1 MEALIIL
8 GAILL
13 IVLMIFVAQAFQD
26 IAEMKGHSSKK
37 YFWWTLFLSVV
48 GMLMV
53 VALPDLKARG
63 GASPVAEKKEPEEA
77 PFVLPEI

>member
-8 GAILL
+8 GAIVW
-13 IVLMIFVAQAFQD
+13 IVLMIFVAQAFRD
-26 IAEMKGHSSKK
+26 IAEMKGHNAEK
-37 YFWWTLFLSVV
+37 YFWWTLILGVF

-63 GASPVAEKKEPEEA
+63 SAAPVVEQKEPEEA